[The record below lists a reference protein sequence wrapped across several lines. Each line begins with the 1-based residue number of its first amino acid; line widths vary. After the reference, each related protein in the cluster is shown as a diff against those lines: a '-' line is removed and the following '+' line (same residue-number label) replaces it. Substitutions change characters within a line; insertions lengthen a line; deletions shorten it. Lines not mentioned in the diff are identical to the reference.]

1 MIRLLLMILS
11 IIFIAA
17 CSNKNKVENFESS
30 FPASRHLTSI
40 ECLDSSFI
48 WGRPWLI
55 HYSDSSIIA
64 YDDIGDSIFTL
75 LNLRNDSVIRFG
87 RKGEGVNEFLQPF
100 SFHNIASDSLIGVY
114 DMYKHV
120 LVGLNLRQ
128 VKRGTME
135 FPVVMKDTLNSID
148 ICPTKFDTYVGLGFY
163 EYNMLS
169 LNGKNIGR
177 KFFFEYPYK
186 DEQEKHIS
194 NRLRGMAYQGVFR
207 SNRSLDRMLFA
218 VRSAPIFFL
227 YSIDRERIVETY
239 KFVGNYPVYK
249 TEENKSGRSAPMS
262 AKNKMA
268 FIDAYATDKY
278 IYLLYSGKSYEEV
291 GMKCFNGNV
300 IYQMTWLGKP
310 VCKYELDVPIS
321 IFCVSD
327 SDDMIYAFAAKGE
340 ATLVKIPLKK

>member
-1 MIRLLLMILS
+1 MARILLALS
-11 IIFIAA
+11 VFLFIS
-17 CSNKNKVENFESS
+17 CKGRDDVQKFDKS
-30 FPASRHLTSI
+30 FLKTQRLTST
-40 ECLDSSFI
+40 ECLDSDYI

-55 HYSDSSIIA
+55 CYSDSSVIA

-75 LNLRNDSVIRFG
+75 LNLRNNSVIRFG
-87 RKGEGVNEFLQPF
+87 LKGEGVNEFLQPF

-114 DMYKHV
+114 DMYKRV

-163 EYNMLS
+163 EHNMLS

-177 KFFFEYPYK
+177 KFFFEYPYN
-186 DEQEKHIS
+186 DEQERHIS
-194 NRLRGMAYQGVFR
+194 NRLRGMAYQGAFR
-207 SNRSLDRMLFA
+207 SNRSLDKMLFA
-218 VRSAPIFFL
+218 VRTAPIFFL
-227 YSIDRERIVETY
+227 YSVNNGEITETY
-239 KFVGNYPVYK
+239 KWVAGYPVYK
-249 TEENKSGRSAPMS
+249 AEENKSGRSAPMS

-278 IYLLYSGKSYEEV
+278 VYLLYSGKSYDEA
-291 GMKCFNGNV
+291 GIKCFNGSV
-300 IYQMTWLGKP
+300 IYQLTWFGEP
-310 VCKYELDVPIS
+310 VCKYELDVPIT

-327 SDDMIYAFAAKGE
+327 SDSMIYAFAVKEE
-340 ATLVKIPLKK
+340 ATLVKMSLKN